1 MVGSAKHV
9 HGKVNSCYIFQISQ
23 YLSSGTAVSL
33 LTINVN
39 KNKCLANNLSKF
51 PTLAVIGSDSYKMSG
66 LSNKNNCLKI

>member
-1 MVGSAKHV
+1 MFSSAKHL
-9 HGKVNSCYIFQISQ
+9 HGKVNSCYIFQISL